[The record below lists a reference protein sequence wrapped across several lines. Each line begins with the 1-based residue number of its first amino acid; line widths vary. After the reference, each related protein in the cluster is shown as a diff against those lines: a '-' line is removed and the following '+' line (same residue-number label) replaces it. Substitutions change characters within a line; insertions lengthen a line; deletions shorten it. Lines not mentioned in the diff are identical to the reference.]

1 MSLSLTL
8 DNLSRYTYNNW
19 FVETGTFTGG
29 GIEIARLVG
38 FKRIRSIEIYEPFYR
53 SVRERYAKFPEIELY
68 LGDAETSLWDMIKDI
83 DENITFFLDSHVV
96 EQTGN
101 LKGIREIPLLQELD
115 IIERHPINTHTI
127 LIDDRRM
134 MGFDNSHPYGWVS
147 PEWKGILENT
157 VMEKIF
163 SINSDYKISYE
174 DTVNGKK
181 DIIVAQP

>member
-8 DNLSRYTYNNW
+8 DNLRIYTYNNW

-29 GIEIARLVG
+29 GVEVAKIAG
-38 FKRIRSIEIYEPFYR
+38 FKHIRSIEIHRPFYE
-53 SVRERYAKFPEIELY
+53 SVKKRYKDFPEIELY
-68 LGDAETSLWDMIKDI
+68 WGDAETTLWDMIKDI
-83 DENITFFLDSHVV
+83 NENITFFLDSHVV

-115 IIERHPINTHTI
+115 IIKRHPINTHTI
-127 LIDDRRM
+127 MIDDRRM

-147 PEWKGILENT
+147 PEWRGILEDT
-157 VMEKIF
+157 VMEKVF
-163 SINSDYKISYE
+163 NINSDYKISYE
-174 DTVNGKK
+174 DTVNGKQ